1 MAIGTLTVVNAL
13 VDSPGKLVFEE
24 EITLVGD
31 GSYPTGG
38 MAGIEAAYQTAGKH
52 GRAIIDIKPIGVSGG
67 YLAEWDKPNKKLKLY
82 TSNGAAPAAF
92 AELANAT
99 NLSGT
104 TFRLLVRSI

>member
-1 MAIGTLTVVNAL
+1 MAIGTLTLVNSFVVA
-13 VDSPGKLVFEE
+13 PGQVVYLD

-38 MAGIEAAYQTAGKH
+38 MTGIEAAFQTAVKS
-52 GRAIIDIKPIGVSGG
+52 GRTVTDVRPIGTSGG
-67 YLAEWDKPNKKLKLY
+67 YLMEWDKPNKKLKLY

-104 TFRLLVRSI
+104 TFRLKIESI